1 VDVFVCLAVMMMMMM
16 MFFFILVF
24 VANVGEL
31 AKIGLNNIGV
41 SVPDGFAVPFYYY
54 NGTYVISYH
63 PNDTH

>member
-1 VDVFVCLAVMMMMMM
+1 VDVDVCLAVMMMMMMM

-54 NGTYVISYH
+54 NGISCH
-63 PNDTH
+63 PQHNNK